1 MPHYEDYNAIKD
13 FDTNEQVRMLARII
27 GEMSIFCGYL
37 EVTQDNY
44 RAIQKRLRA
53 WAKATGSTPLIN
65 SETEEEVHI
74 SIGMVKSVIG
84 LKMAGRWARQMTDK
98 EFAREI
104 KRVTA
109 RVKQDNKRREALKC
123 QA

>member
-1 MPHYEDYNAIKD
+1 MPHYEDYRQIKD

-44 RAIQKRLRA
+44 RTIQKRLRT
-53 WAKATGSTPLIN
+53 WAKATGSTPLMN
-65 SETEEEVHI
+65 SKTKEGVHI
-74 SIGMVKSVIG
+74 SISMVKAVIG
-84 LKMAGRWARQMTDK
+84 LKMSGRWASEMTDK
-98 EFAREI
+98 QFAREI
-104 KRVTA
+104 KRVS
-109 RVKQDNKRREALKC
+109 NIPGNIKRREALKC

>member
-1 MPHYEDYNAIKD
+1 MPHYEDYRQIKD

-44 RAIQKRLRA
+44 RTIQKRLRT
-53 WAKATGSTPLIN
+53 WAKATGSTPLMN
-65 SETEEEVHI
+65 AKTKEGVHI
-74 SIGMVKSVIG
+74 SISMVKAVIG
-84 LKMAGRWARQMTDK
+84 LKMSGRWASEMTDK

-104 KRVTA
+104 KRVEA
-109 RVKQDNKRREALKC
+109 RVKKDNKRREALKC